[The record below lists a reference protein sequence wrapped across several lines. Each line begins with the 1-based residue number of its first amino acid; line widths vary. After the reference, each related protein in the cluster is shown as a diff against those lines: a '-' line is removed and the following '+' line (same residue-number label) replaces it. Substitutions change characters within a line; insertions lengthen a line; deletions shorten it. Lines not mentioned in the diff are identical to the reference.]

1 MYRRGNIPKWHHCR
15 RSADYGRIRTMLAG
29 CLASIAILTNLLD
42 VVSAVSVGD
51 TNVQF
56 DVTGAI
62 TAVNRS
68 KSALFYL
75 KTDTGYMVFRDV
87 TENRQSL
94 AFKPGNIIRAKGHV
108 ALNEYDYPAAN
119 CQELSFLGEGCA
131 PRITDVSAD
140 DLSKN
145 ARELNGELIRVKGV
159 VREVFRDEIDP
170 KYVYL
175 TLVNNGFF
183 FTVSIC
189 DDMENEAFLNSLID
203 AEISVVG
210 HYASDRI
217 GLRRMLRWILATYT
231 TDDIAI
237 LKPAP
242 ANPFDVPLLFG
253 LESVSPSEVATLGKR
268 RISGRVIASRRA
280 RDFLVVDSRGS
291 VRRIRS
297 RNPECPRYGDI
308 VEAVGYPETDLYRIN
323 LGDAIWRKTGMAT
336 NVLDSPITTDILRI
350 LTDGKGNRKINPLF
364 HGKAI
369 RVAGTAIDANG
380 TGQME
385 TITLKCG
392 DLSIPVDISSHPS
405 LVASMAIGSRLSVAG
420 TCIVETEDW
429 RPYSTFPHA
438 TGITLAVRTPE
449 DVTVVS
455 RPPWWTP
462 TKLLFVVMSLLSGLI
477 VFFVWNRM
485 LNKLVSKKS
494 RALVKEQLA
503 LAEAELKIDERT
515 RLAIELHDSLSQ
527 NLAAVAFQIVAAK
540 NASTVSPGETADNL
554 NTAERMLLSCR
565 TELRRCLWDL
575 RSDTLDIKNMSDVIH
590 KVLAPVKGNADLSV
604 RFNIARSRFD
614 ESSLHATICIIRELV
629 SNAIQHGHATHICI
643 VGELKDDML
652 SFSVKDDGTGFDVAT
667 ALGLADGHFGLAG
680 ISERVKKHDGKME
693 IESSPDRGT
702 RISVN
707 FKIKH

>member
-15 RSADYGRIRTMLAG
+15 RSADYGRIRTLLAG

-68 KSALFYL
+68 KSALFNL
-75 KTDTGYMVFRDV
+75 KTDTSYMVFRDV

-94 AFKPGNIIRAKGHV
+94 AFKPGNIVRAKGRV

-119 CQELSFLGEGCA
+119 CHELSFLSEGRA

-145 ARELNGELIRVKGV
+145 TRGLNGELIRVNGV

-217 GLRRMLRWILATYT
+217 GLRRMLRWTLATYT

-242 ANPFDVPLLFG
+242 ANPFDVPLLSG

-280 RDFLVVDSRGS
+280 RDFLVVDFRGS

-380 TGQME
+380 TE

-392 DLSIPVDISSHPS
+392 DLSIPIDISSHPD
-405 LVASMAIGSRLSVAG
+405 LAASMAIGSRLSVAG
-420 TCIVETEDW
+420 ICIVETEDW

-485 LNKLVSKKS
+485 LNKLVSRKS

-540 NASTVSPGETADNL
+540 NAATVSPGETADNL
-554 NTAERMLLSCR
+554 NTAERMRLSCR
-565 TELRRCLWDL
+565 TDLKRCLWDL
-575 RSDTLDIKNMSDVIH
+575 RSDTRDIKNMSDVIH

-629 SNAIQHGHATHICI
+629 SNAIQHGHATHIGI

-667 ALGLADGHFGLAG
+667 APGLADGHFGLAG

>member
-1 MYRRGNIPKWHHCR
+1 
-15 RSADYGRIRTMLAG
+15 MLAG

-42 VVSAVSVGD
+42 VISAVSAGD
-51 TNVQF
+51 TNAHF

-68 KSALFYL
+68 KSALFNL
-75 KTDTGYMVFRDV
+75 KTDTGFMVFRDV
-87 TENRQSL
+87 TENRRSL
-94 AFKPGNIIRAKGHV
+94 SFKPGNIVRAKGRV
-108 ALNEYDYPAAN
+108 SLNEYDYPAAN
-119 CQELSFLGEGCA
+119 CQELSFLGEGCP

-145 ARELNGELIRVKGV
+145 ARELNGELIRVKGI

-189 DDMENEAFLNSLID
+189 DDMENEAFLNSLIES
-203 AEISVVG
+203 EISVVG

-217 GLRRMLRWILATYT
+217 GLRRMLRWTLATYT
-231 TDDIAI
+231 TDDIAV

-242 ANPFDVPLLFG
+242 ADPFDAPLLSG
-253 LESVSPSEVATLGKR
+253 QESASPPELATLGKR
-268 RISGRVIASRRA
+268 RISGRVIATRNA
-280 RDFLVVDSRGS
+280 KDFLVVDSRGTIRR
-291 VRRIRS
+291 VRP

-308 VEAVGYPETDLYRIN
+308 IEAIGYPETDLYRLN
-323 LGDAIWRKTGMAT
+323 LGDAIWRKTGVAT
-336 NVLDSPITTDILRI
+336 NGVDAPVATDIRRI

-369 RVAGTAIDANG
+369 RVAGMAIDASG

-392 DLSIPVDISSHPS
+392 DLSIPVDISSHPD
-405 LVASMAIGSRLSVAG
+405 LAAAMAIGSRLSVAG

-429 RPYSTFPHA
+429 RPYSAFPHA
-438 TGITLAVRTPE
+438 TGITLAVRVPE

-462 TKLLFVVMSLLSGLI
+462 AKLLFVVMSLLSALI
-477 VFFVWNRM
+477 AFFVWNRM
-485 LNKLVSKKS
+485 LNRLVSRKS

-503 LAEAELKIDERT
+503 LAEAELKIGERT

-540 NASTVSPGETADNL
+540 NAAAVSPGETADNL

-565 TELRRCLWDL
+565 TELKRCLWDL
-575 RSDTLDIKNMSDVIH
+575 RSDALDIKNMSDVIRR
-590 KVLAPVKGNADLSV
+590 VLAPVKGNADLSV

-614 ESSLHATICIIRELV
+614 DSTLHATICIIRELV
-629 SNAIQHGHATHICI
+629 SNAIQHGRATHVGI
-643 VGELKDDML
+643 VGALTNDVL
-652 SFSVKDDGTGFDVAT
+652 SFSVKDDGTGFDIKA
-667 ALGLADGHFGLAG
+667 APGPADGHFGLAG
-680 ISERVKKHDGKME
+680 ISERAKRHAGKME
-693 IESSPDRGT
+693 IESSPSQGT
-702 RISVN
+702 RVSVTL
-707 FKIKH
+707 KINY